1 MTIKLTL
8 SYDGT
13 NFSGW
18 QIQKNERTVQLELER
33 AIARLTGE
41 NVAVTGSGRTDAG
54 VHALGQVA
62 SFETNSNIPAE
73 NFAKALNTV
82 LPADVKVLK
91 SELEKDGFNA
101 RKSAKKKT
109 YEYRVYKSSC
119 VLPLLDRYAQRVD
132 ENLDLS
138 AMKECASILVG
149 EHDFKAFC
157 ATGSSVKTTVR
168 TIYSLDVEEND
179 GEITFTVCGNG
190 FLYNMVRIIVGTLL
204 RAGQGKIDK
213 EQVEEMLL
221 LGKRDL
227 GGATVSAKGLTLK
240 SVEY

>member
-41 NVAVTGSGRTDAG
+41 NVVVTGSGRTDAG

-132 ENLDLS
+132 KNLDLS
-138 AMKECASILVG
+138 AMKDCASILVG

-240 SVEY
+240 RVEY